1 MRTRRSSWWRS
12 SRRRRSRWRRWAE
25 GIDPWMPRPADYVV
39 ASLVF
44 LGLALLHV
52 GARSYAVQLQREVFR
67 LEERLA
73 SLRDG
78 NDVLAAR
85 ANTLV
90 NRARIVTLAREEL
103 GMVVPK
109 PDAFVLV
116 YYVPENDAP
125 PLRGPLLV
133 PAAPVWTSA
142 RAR

>member
-1 MRTRRSSWWRS
+1 
-12 SRRRRSRWRRWAE
+12 
-25 GIDPWMPRPADYVV
+25 MPRPADYVV
-39 ASLVF
+39 ASLLF

-52 GARSYAVQLQREVFR
+52 GARSYAVQLHRQIFQ

-73 SLRDG
+73 GLRDG

-109 PDAFVLV
+109 PEAFVLV
-116 YYVPENDAP
+116 YYVPDADSP
-125 PLRGPLLV
+125 PMRGPVLV
-133 PAAPVWTSA
+133 PAAPVWMSA
-142 RAR
+142 RSR